1 MDLDYY
7 ELLEVTQDASEEE
20 IRAAITRQRRI
31 WVRRQSSPDPE
42 RRAYAEQRVR
52 DVDSAERILLDP
64 VARRAYDDA
73 RARQAVTPADHG
85 AASRHSRAPTSRRE
99 ATGRRRLDGDP
110 AAGSRP
116 DRPHL
121 TTHQGTTPR
130 GGTPEGDLDVH
141 LRRGD
146 SYLDRAAWRRARAEF
161 EYVLQRDPGN
171 LRARAGLGLAQV
183 GAGRVKDGLTILE
196 QVLAEHPDD
205 EDTKLA
211 LATALY
217 ESAVAG
223 LGEVRD
229 ARGRTR
235 PMILSRRQLRLVR
248 RHLRRIR
255 RLGLSDWH
263 VRTNVEELSDLL
275 AEARKAVWTRSAHL
289 RFYAMLFVAAAL
301 VAFASDVESLRVFG
315 AFWMV
320 VVAGVYVLRHR
331 VPAWKYYRRGR
342 ASAGGRGRLGVFRRG
357 V

>member
-1 MDLDYY
+1 MAVDYY
-7 ELLEVTQDASEEE
+7 ELLEVARDASEEE

-52 DVDSAERILLDP
+52 YVDSAERILLDP

-73 RARQAVTPADHG
+73 RAHQAGTASDGG
-85 AASRHSRAPTSRRE
+85 APGGHYRVPGSTSRRHDTSRDLQPR
-99 ATGRRRLDGDP
+99 AHARAHST
-110 AAGSRP
+110 AAHR
-116 DRPHL
+116 D
-121 TTHQGTTPR
+121 TTPSDT
-130 GGTPEGDLDVH
+130 TPEADLDAH

-146 SYLDRAAWRRARAEF
+146 AHLDQAAWRRARAEF
-161 EYVLQRDPGN
+161 EYVLERDPGN
-171 LRARAGLGLAQV
+171 VRARTGLGLAHV
-183 GAGRVKDGLTILE
+183 GAGRVKEGLTLLE
-196 QVLAEHPDD
+196 RVLAEHPDD
-205 EDTKLA
+205 EDTKRA

-223 LGEVRD
+223 LGEVSD

-235 PMILSRRQLRLVR
+235 PMILSRRQLHLVR

-255 RLGLSDWH
+255 RLGLSDWQ
-263 VRTNVEELSDLL
+263 VRMNVEELADVL

-301 VAFASDVESLRVFG
+301 LAFASDIESLRVFG

-320 VVAGVYVLRHR
+320 VVAGLYVLRHR
-331 VPAWKYYRRGR
+331 VPAWKHYRRGR
-342 ASAGGRGRLGVFRRG
+342 SRAGRRGRLTVFRKG
-357 V
+357 I